1 MKQIVGCLFLV
12 LVMAL
17 PALDFF
23 LVMRIVYIASVPDLL
38 SPLLAL
44 LVGFFLAIVLC
55 VVFIFGQGNTL
66 VELVVPCLILL
77 FLLLI
82 LYPVALRFP
91 ATRRANLQKRAL
103 QQRGWPS
110 QKGPQ

>member
-1 MKQIVGCLFLV
+1 MKQIVGCSFLA

-23 LVMRIVYIASVPDLL
+23 LVMRIVYVATVPDLL
-38 SPLLAL
+38 SPFLAL
-44 LVGFFLAIVLC
+44 LTGFLLAIVVC
-55 VVFIFGQGNTL
+55 VVFILGQGNTL

-91 ATRRANLQKRAL
+91 ETRRANLQKRAL
-103 QQRGWPS
+103 QRRGSTP
-110 QKGPQ
+110 QKGTQ